1 MFASLGGDRVP
12 AQLGMPG
19 QRVNFSEFS
28 YERDEQIFGENEPAN
43 YVYQVTFGAVRS
55 YKLLLD
61 GRRQIG
67 SFHLVGDIFGLEN
80 AAVHRFTAEAII
92 HTKVRLV
99 RRRSLE
105 LMAGTDVLVARDLLN
120 TTATSLQH
128 AEDHMLLLGRKTALE
143 RVATFL
149 LEMDKRL
156 TRAGFFSLPMNR
168 RDIADYLGLTL
179 ETVSRALHQLNDRG
193 IVGFLNCNQRQLVLL
208 DRERLT
214 NMGS

>member
-12 AQLGMPG
+12 AQFGMPR

-28 YERDEQIFGENEPAN
+28 YERDEQIFGENEPAD
-43 YVYQVTFGAVRS
+43 YVYQVAFGAVRS

-67 SFHLVGDIFGLEN
+67 AFHLGGDIFGLEN
-80 AAVHRFTAEAII
+80 AAVHRFTADAIVD
-92 HTKVRLV
+92 TKVRLV
-99 RRRSLE
+99 KRQSLE
-105 LMAGTDVLVARDLLN
+105 LMAGRDVLVARDLLN
-120 TTATSLQH
+120 TTATSLHH

-143 RVATFL
+143 RVAAFL

-156 TRAGFFSLPMNR
+156 TRVGFFSLPMNR

-193 IVGFLNCNQRQLVLL
+193 ILGFLNCNQRQIVLL

-214 NMGS
+214 SLGS